1 MNYINEINNQNIDS
15 NNNIN
20 LNNKYNQNTKKG
32 IIITKTKICIF
43 ILLTILISFCIGIGT
58 YFVIYNLSNQGV
70 VKKDLSGNYLSSE
83 EVIKDCAQSI
93 VVIETTTPLGEGA
106 GSGVIVTKDG
116 YILTNQH
123 VIDQAKAVKVTS
135 QDGTSYDAQVIEEN
149 ARKDLALIKINP
161 QNKNKLQPATLGNP
175 NDVEIGE
182 TAIVIGNP
190 LGLGISA
197 SQGIISATGRNVD
210 SQMEYFQIDAAVNPG
225 NSGGGLFNFKGEL
238 IGIVNMKLA
247 GESIDGIG
255 FAIPLDEAT
264 KYLEKANADISGL
277 TKEEGE
283 EEKTQESK

>member
-1 MNYINEINNQNIDS
+1 MNYINEINNQNIDP

-123 VIDQAKAVKVTS
+123 VIDQAKTVKVTS

-161 QNKNKLQPATLGNP
+161 KTKNELQPATLGNP

-283 EEKTQESK
+283 EETTQETK

>member
-1 MNYINEINNQNIDS
+1 MNYVNEVNNQNNDI
-15 NNNIN
+15 NNNKEI
-20 LNNKYNQNTKKG
+20 KKG
-32 IIITKTKICIF
+32 IVVTKTKLVLF
-43 ILLTILISFCIGIGT
+43 VLLTILISASVGIGM
-58 YFVIYNLSNQGV
+58 YFVGGQLGNQGV
-70 VKKDLSGNYLSSE
+70 VKKDFNGNYLSAE
-83 EVIKDCAQSI
+83 DVIKDCAQSI
-93 VVIETTTPLGEGA
+93 VVIETQTMLGSGA
-106 GSGVIVTKDG
+106 GSGVVVTDDG

-123 VIDQAKAVKVTS
+123 VIDQAMAVKVTA
-135 QDGTSYDAQVIEEN
+135 QDGTSYEAEVIEEN

-161 QNKNKLQPATLGNP
+161 QNKNELQPASLGNP

-197 SQGIISATGRNVD
+197 SQGIISATGRTVD
-210 SQMEYFQIDAAVNPG
+210 SKMQYFQIDAAVNPG
-225 NSGGGLFNFKGEL
+225 NSGGGLFNIKGEL

-247 GESIDGIG
+247 GEQIDGIG

-283 EEKTQESK
+283 EETEEQVTQ